1 MDTDRHP
8 ELEKGPTLKLN
19 GITLGGYS
27 ARGDEATFSL
37 SGTTIEEAAALDG
50 ETLTVTDEGET
61 VEVFE
66 GYVLASVAVSGESVR
81 VRAIRRVEESAEA
94 AIRAL
99 EENVRIV
106 RETATAT
113 QAVANEAR
121 EVAQTG
127 TPAMRQAMQLAISS
141 SDLAPED
148 YAGFADLYDAF
159 DPEVKYKKG
168 RMVTYEGGV
177 YRCTKN
183 TASTIGTTPDVD
195 SEHWERVD
203 VTADGVE
210 VWGPEKSYNK
220 GDRVHYP
227 TEADPVYV
235 SQKNNNTV
243 EPGTNEK
250 YWTKEE

>member
-1 MDTDRHP
+1 M
-8 ELEKGPTLKLN
+8 LLN
-19 GITLGGYS
+19 DIELGGYS
-27 ARGDEATFSL
+27 ARGDEVKFSL
-37 SGTTIEEAAALDG
+37 PDASLGDVAGLNG
-50 ETLTVTDEGET
+50 KTLTVTDDDGSP
-61 VEVFE
+61 VDVFE
-66 GYVLASVAVSGESVR
+66 GYTVATVSVR
-81 VRAIRRVEESAEA
+81 ADAINVIFTRKLSDSTAQ
-94 AIRAL
+94 AIHAL

-159 DPEVKYKKG
+159 DPEVKYKRG

-183 TASTIGTTPDVD
+183 TASTVGTAPDAD
-195 SEHWERVD
+195 PDHWERVD
-203 VTADGVE
+203 VAADSVE
-210 VWGPEKSYNK
+210 VWGPEKSYDK

-243 EPGTNEK
+243 EPGTDEK

>member
-1 MDTDRHP
+1 M
-8 ELEKGPTLKLN
+8 KLN
-19 GITLGGYS
+19 GISLGGYR
-27 ARGDEATFSL
+27 AGGDEVTFSL
-37 SGTTIEEAAALDG
+37 NGTTIEAAAALDG
-50 ETLTVTDEGET
+50 ETLTVTDDEGEA

-66 GYVLASVAVSGESVR
+66 GYAVASVVVSGESVR

-94 AIRAL
+94 AIHAL

-106 RETATAT
+106 RETSAAT

-141 SDLAPED
+141 SDLAPDD

-159 DPEVKYKKG
+159 DPEAKYKRG

-183 TASTIGTTPDVD
+183 TASTVGTAPDAD
-195 SEHWERVD
+195 PDHWERVD
-203 VTADGVE
+203 VAADSVE
-210 VWGPEKSYNK
+210 VWGPEKSYDK

-243 EPGTNEK
+243 EPGTDKK

>member
-1 MDTDRHP
+1 M
-8 ELEKGPTLKLN
+8 KLN
-19 GITLGGYS
+19 GISLGGYR
-27 ARGDEATFSL
+27 AGGGEVTFSL
-37 SGTTIEEAAALDG
+37 NGTTIEAAAALDS
-50 ETLTVTDEGET
+50 ETLTVTDDGGEA

-81 VRAIRRVEESAEA
+81 VRAIRKVEESAEA
-94 AIRAL
+94 AIHAL

-121 EVAQTG
+121 EVAQAG

-148 YAGFADLYDAF
+148 YEEFADLYDAF
-159 DPEVKYKKG
+159 DPEAKYKRG

-183 TASTIGTTPDVD
+183 TASTVGTAPDAD
-195 SEHWERVD
+195 PDHWERVD
-203 VTADGVE
+203 VAADSVE
-210 VWGPEKSYNK
+210 VWGPEKSYDK

-243 EPGTNEK
+243 EPGTDEK

>member
-1 MDTDRHP
+1 M
-8 ELEKGPTLKLN
+8 KLN
-19 GITLGGYS
+19 ELTLGGYS
-27 ARGDEATFSL
+27 ARGDEVKFSL
-37 SGTTIEEAAALDG
+37 PDASIGDVAGLNG
-50 ETLTVTDEGET
+50 KTLTVTDDDGSP
-61 VEVFE
+61 VDVFE
-66 GYVLASVAVSGESVR
+66 GYTVATVSVR
-81 VRAIRRVEESAEA
+81 ADAINVIFTRKLSDSTAQ
-94 AIRAL
+94 AIHAL

-113 QAVANEAR
+113 QAVANEAK

-148 YAGFADLYDAF
+148 YAEFADLYDAF
-159 DPEVKYKKG
+159 DPEAKYKRG

-183 TASTIGTTPDVD
+183 TASTVGTAPDAD
-195 SEHWERVD
+195 PDHWERVD
-203 VTADGVE
+203 VAADSVE
-210 VWGPEKSYNK
+210 VWGPEKSYDK

-243 EPGTNEK
+243 EPGTDEK

>member
-1 MDTDRHP
+1 MIVKSYSSTRQDDVSVIDRGDGFSEVWLRRNHAQDAADNGP
-8 ELEKGPTLKLN
+8 EGPATTFWTCDEV
-19 GITLGGYS
+19 GFV
-27 ARGDEATFSL
+27 ARGQ
-37 SGTTIEEAAALDG
+37 
-50 ETLTVTDEGET
+50 
-61 VEVFE
+61 
-66 GYVLASVAVSGESVR
+66 ASVAEVTARFDELWEAHRDDGR
-81 VRAIRRVEESAEA
+81 PAEEVAAEA
-94 AIRAL
+94 RAAA
-99 EENVRIV
+99 EKAS
-106 RETATAT
+106 ETAAAT

-121 EVAQTG
+121 AAAETG
-127 TPAMRQAMQLAISS
+127 TPAMRQAMQLVISS

-159 DPEVKYKKG
+159 DPEAKYKRG

-177 YRCTKN
+177 YRCIKN
-183 TASTIGTTPDVD
+183 NASTIGTTPDVD

-243 EPGTNEK
+243 EPGTNGK

>member
-1 MDTDRHP
+1 MVEKSYSDAKPSKVSVEKVGKFTSVWLRKNIIEDTADQ
-8 ELEKGPTLKLN
+8 GPDGSGSIAFWTWDEVFFSVPGN
-19 GITLGGYS
+19 MTE
-27 ARGDEATFSL
+27 DEASERFDELWSAHRDD
-37 SGTTIEEAAALDG
+37 GRPAEEVAAEARAAA
-50 ETLTVTDEGET
+50 EK
-61 VEVFE
+61 
-66 GYVLASVAVSGESVR
+66 AS
-81 VRAIRRVEESAEA
+81 
-94 AIRAL
+94 
-99 EENVRIV
+99 
-106 RETATAT
+106 ETAAAT

-159 DPEVKYKKG
+159 DPDAKYKRG

-183 TASTIGTTPDVD
+183 TAPTVGTAPDAD
-195 SEHWERVD
+195 PDHWERVD

-235 SQKNNNTV
+235 SKKNNNTV

>member
-1 MDTDRHP
+1 M
-8 ELEKGPTLKLN
+8 LLN
-19 GITLGGYS
+19 GIALGGYS
-27 ARGDEATFSL
+27 ARGDEVKFSL
-37 SGTTIEEAAALDG
+37 PDASIGDVAGLNG
-50 ETLTVTDEGET
+50 KTLTVTDDDGSP
-61 VEVFE
+61 VDVFE
-66 GYVLASVAVSGESVR
+66 GYTVATVSVR
-81 VRAIRRVEESAEA
+81 ADAINVIFTRKLSDSTAQ
-94 AIRAL
+94 AIHAL

-106 RETATAT
+106 REAATAT
-113 QAVANEAR
+113 QAVANEAK

-127 TPAMRQAMQLAISS
+127 TPAMRQVMQLAISS

-159 DPEVKYKKG
+159 DPEAKYKRG

-183 TASTIGTTPDVD
+183 TASTVGTAPDAD
-195 SEHWERVD
+195 PDHWERVD
-203 VTADGVE
+203 VAADSVE
-210 VWGPEKSYNK
+210 VWGPEKSYDK

-235 SQKNNNTV
+235 SQKNNNSV
-243 EPGTNEK
+243 EPGTDEK

>member
-1 MDTDRHP
+1 M
-8 ELEKGPTLKLN
+8 LLN
-19 GITLGGYS
+19 DIELGGYS
-27 ARGDEATFSL
+27 ARGDEVKFSL
-37 SGTTIEEAAALDG
+37 PDASIGDVAGLNG
-50 ETLTVTDEGET
+50 KTLTVTDDDGSP
-61 VEVFE
+61 VDVFE
-66 GYVLASVAVSGESVR
+66 GYTVATVSVR
-81 VRAIRRVEESAEA
+81 ADAINVIFTRKLSDSTAQ
-94 AIRAL
+94 AIHAL
-99 EENVRIV
+99 EENVRLV

-121 EVAQTG
+121 EVAQVG

-159 DPEVKYKKG
+159 DPEAKYKRG

-183 TASTIGTTPDVD
+183 TASTVGTAPDAD
-195 SEHWERVD
+195 PDHWERVD
-203 VTADGVE
+203 VAADSVE
-210 VWGPEKSYNK
+210 VWGPEKSYDK

-235 SQKNNNTV
+235 SQKNHNTV
-243 EPGTNEK
+243 EPGTDEK

>member
-1 MDTDRHP
+1 MIVKSYSSTRQDDVSVIDRGDGFSEVWLRRDHV
-8 ELEKGPTLKLN
+8 EDAADNGPDGPAT
-19 GITLGGYS
+19 TFWACDEVS
-27 ARGDEATFSL
+27 FVARGQT
-37 SGTTIEEAAALDG
+37 
-50 ETLTVTDEGET
+50 
-61 VEVFE
+61 
-66 GYVLASVAVSGESVR
+66 SVAEVTARFDELWEAHRDDGR
-81 VRAIRRVEESAEA
+81 PAEEVAAEA
-94 AIRAL
+94 RA
-99 EENVRIV
+99 
-106 RETATAT
+106 A
-113 QAVANEAR
+113 ANEAK

-127 TPAMRQAMQLAISS
+127 TLAMRQAMQLAISS

-159 DPEVKYKKG
+159 DPEAKYKRG

-183 TASTIGTTPDVD
+183 TASTVGTAPDAD
-195 SEHWERVD
+195 PDHWERVD
-203 VTADGVE
+203 VAADSVE
-210 VWGPEKSYNK
+210 VWGPEKSYDK

>member
-1 MDTDRHP
+1 M
-8 ELEKGPTLKLN
+8 KLN
-19 GITLGGYS
+19 GYTLGGYS
-27 ARGDEATFSL
+27 ARADEASFSL
-37 SGTTIEEAAALDG
+37 DGCTIEEAAALDG
-50 ETLTVTDEGET
+50 ETLTVTNDEGET

-66 GYVLASVAVSGESVR
+66 GYAVASVAVSGESVR
-81 VRAIRRVEESAEA
+81 VRAIRKVEESAEA

-106 RETATAT
+106 RETSAAT

-159 DPEVKYKKG
+159 DPEAKYKRG

-177 YRCTKN
+177 YRCIKN
-183 TASTIGTTPDVD
+183 NASTVGTAPDAD
-195 SEHWERVD
+195 PDHWERVD

-227 TEADPVYV
+227 TETDPVYV

>member
-1 MDTDRHP
+1 M
-8 ELEKGPTLKLN
+8 LLN
-19 GITLGGYS
+19 DIELGGYS
-27 ARGDEATFSL
+27 ARGDEVKFSL
-37 SGTTIEEAAALDG
+37 PDASIGDVAGLNG
-50 ETLTVTDEGET
+50 KTLTVTDDDGSP
-61 VEVFE
+61 VDVFE
-66 GYVLASVAVSGESVR
+66 GYTVATVSVR
-81 VRAIRRVEESAEA
+81 ADAINVIFTRKLSDSTAQ
-94 AIRAL
+94 AIHAL

-159 DPEVKYKKG
+159 DPEAKYKRG

-183 TASTIGTTPDVD
+183 TASTVGAALDADPD
-195 SEHWERVD
+195 HWERVD
-203 VTADGVE
+203 VAADSVE
-210 VWGPEKSYNK
+210 VWGPEKSYDK

-227 TEADPVYV
+227 TEAHPVYV

-243 EPGTNEK
+243 EPGTDEK

>member
-1 MDTDRHP
+1 M
-8 ELEKGPTLKLN
+8 LLN
-19 GITLGGYS
+19 DIELGGYS
-27 ARGDEATFSL
+27 ARGDEVKFSL
-37 SGTTIEEAAALDG
+37 PDASIGDVAGLNG
-50 ETLTVTDEGET
+50 KTLTVTDDDGSP
-61 VEVFE
+61 VDVFE
-66 GYVLASVAVSGESVR
+66 GYTVATVSVR
-81 VRAIRRVEESAEA
+81 ADAINVTFTRKLSDSTAQ
-94 AIRAL
+94 AIHAL

-159 DPEVKYKKG
+159 DPEAKYKRG

-183 TASTIGTTPDVD
+183 TASTVGTAPDAD
-195 SEHWERVD
+195 PDHWERVD
-203 VTADGVE
+203 VAADSVE
-210 VWGPEKSYNK
+210 VWGPEKSYDK

-235 SQKNNNTV
+235 SKKNNNNV
-243 EPGTNEK
+243 EPGTDEK

>member
-1 MDTDRHP
+1 MIVKSYSSTRQDDVSVIDRGDGFSEVWLRRDHVEDAADNGP
-8 ELEKGPTLKLN
+8 EGPAT
-19 GITLGGYS
+19 TFWTCDEVS
-27 ARGDEATFSL
+27 FVARGQ
-37 SGTTIEEAAALDG
+37 
-50 ETLTVTDEGET
+50 
-61 VEVFE
+61 
-66 GYVLASVAVSGESVR
+66 ASVAEVTARFDELWEAHRDDGR
-81 VRAIRRVEESAEA
+81 PAEEVAAEA
-94 AIRAL
+94 RAAA
-99 EENVRIV
+99 E
-106 RETATAT
+106 
-113 QAVANEAR
+113 EAR

-127 TPAMRQAMQLAISS
+127 TPAMRQAMQLVISS

-148 YAGFADLYDAF
+148 YVGFADLYDAF
-159 DPEVKYKKG
+159 DPEAKYKRG

-183 TASTIGTTPDVD
+183 TASTVGTAPDAD
-195 SEHWERVD
+195 PDHWERVD
-203 VTADGVE
+203 VAADSVE
-210 VWGPEKSYNK
+210 VWGPEKSYDK

>member
-1 MDTDRHP
+1 M
-8 ELEKGPTLKLN
+8 KLN
-19 GITLGGYS
+19 GIELGGYS
-27 ARGDEATFSL
+27 ARGDEVKFSL
-37 SGTTIEEAAALDG
+37 PGASVGDVAGLEG
-50 ETLTVTDEGET
+50 QTLTVTDEDGDP
-61 VEVFE
+61 VDVFE
-66 GYVLASVAVSGESVR
+66 GYAVATVSVR
-81 VRAIRRVEESAEA
+81 ADAINVTFARKLSDSTAQ

-99 EENVRIV
+99 EENVRVV

-121 EVAQTG
+121 EVAQVG

-159 DPEVKYKKG
+159 DPEAKYKRG

-183 TASTIGTTPDVD
+183 TASTVGTAPDAD
-195 SEHWERVD
+195 PDHWERVD
-203 VTADGVE
+203 VAADSVE
-210 VWGPEKSYNK
+210 VWGPEKSYDK

>member
-1 MDTDRHP
+1 M
-8 ELEKGPTLKLN
+8 KLN
-19 GITLGGYS
+19 ELTLGGYS
-27 ARGDEATFSL
+27 ARGDEVKFSL
-37 SGTTIEEAAALDG
+37 PDASIGDVAGLNG
-50 ETLTVTDEGET
+50 KTLTVTDDDGSP
-61 VEVFE
+61 VDVFE
-66 GYVLASVAVSGESVR
+66 GYTVATVSVR
-81 VRAIRRVEESAEA
+81 ADAINVIFTRKLSDSTAQ
-94 AIRAL
+94 AIHAL

-106 RETATAT
+106 RESATAT

-159 DPEVKYKKG
+159 DPEAKYKRG

-183 TASTIGTTPDVD
+183 TASTVGTAPDAD
-195 SEHWERVD
+195 PDHWERVD
-203 VTADGVE
+203 VAADSVE
-210 VWGPEKSYNK
+210 VWGPEKSYDK

-227 TEADPVYV
+227 TEAHPVYV

-243 EPGTNEK
+243 EPGTDEK
-250 YWTKEE
+250 YWIKEE

>member
-1 MDTDRHP
+1 M
-8 ELEKGPTLKLN
+8 KLN

-27 ARGDEATFSL
+27 ARADEASFSL
-37 SGTTIEEAAALDG
+37 DGCTIEQAAALDG
-50 ETLTVTDEGET
+50 ETLTVTNDEGET

-66 GYVLASVAVSGESVR
+66 GYVLASVAVSGKSVR
-81 VRAIRRVEESAEA
+81 VRAIRKVEESAEA

-99 EENVRIV
+99 EENVRLV

-159 DPEVKYKKG
+159 DPEVKYKRG

-177 YRCTKN
+177 YRCIKN
-183 TASTIGTTPDVD
+183 NASTVGTAPDAD
-195 SEHWERVD
+195 PDHWERVD
-203 VTADGVE
+203 VAAGGEGET
-210 VWGPEKSYNK
+210 PEPTIPEYDPEATYNK
-220 GDRVHYP
+220 GD
-227 TEADPVYV
+227 AV
-235 SQKNNNTV
+235 SFGGVTWTCNKNNVTGV
-243 EPGTNEK
+243 EPGSDGK
-250 YWTKEE
+250 IWVQA